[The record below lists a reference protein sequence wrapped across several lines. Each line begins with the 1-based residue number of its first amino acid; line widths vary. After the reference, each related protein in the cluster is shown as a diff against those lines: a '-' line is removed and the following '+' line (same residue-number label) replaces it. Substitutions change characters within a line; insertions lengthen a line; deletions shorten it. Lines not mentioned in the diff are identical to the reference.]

1 MKCAEPVRACSRP
14 TATRR
19 AAHSADLCHRG
30 APPCDLP
37 GFWLEIGPDVG
48 PQRWPGPCCNAI
60 EMHVWLRS
68 LWRTYFTID
77 VRSLGLFRI
86 LFGAV
91 LLSDLARRWV
101 ELRFWYVNSGILP
114 NHTLLWR
121 PPTSNMFSLF
131 FTVSTVQEAELG
143 FFVCALIYGCFLA
156 GYRTRWAQLFVLVA
170 RVSLNSRLALLE
182 NGGDMVMD
190 LLCLLTLPLPLGAR
204 FSCDAVAAA
213 LATEPAPQNA
223 EPGAES
229 TTEPVQM
236 SYASL
241 AVLGILLQFS
251 AVYLFNAS
259 AKTGAAW
266 HDGSAVHYALH
277 QDKLVTWAG
286 VWMREH
292 LSVQA
297 LRWLTWS
304 TLATEWVAWTLIITP
319 IFVREARAVAVC
331 VLPLLHLGFALG
343 LNLGGFSLAMMSFYA
358 LLLMPEHWRVLSRL
372 FGARVRP
379 LAVALEQWLRR
390 WLEPRALL
398 PLGRVRRTLGEG
410 ATLLLILAIASEAL
424 NDNGA
429 VPQALRVHQPK
440 WAKAVIEYPRILQGW
455 RMFSSEPSR
464 VDSMIY
470 VDAVTQDGRHVD
482 PYNAVA
488 SDQPFPAGGVV
499 PRHMGQSQFFVMY
512 SDRIPSDGYAAY
524 RQAFSEWLQAYPDR
538 THHPEDCL
546 LRYDVYLVTDQSPA
560 FGSHEKPTPLSRQRF
575 MAYNAPYDSPC
586 RTTQGKKV
594 ASIQR
599 ANGG

>member
-1 MKCAEPVRACSRP
+1 MRV
-14 TATRR
+14 
-19 AAHSADLCHRG
+19 
-30 APPCDLP
+30 
-37 GFWLEIGPDVG
+37 
-48 PQRWPGPCCNAI
+48 
-60 EMHVWLRS
+60 LRS

-86 LFGAV
+86 LFGIV
-91 LLSDLARRWV
+91 LFSDLARRWV
-101 ELRFWYVNSGILP
+101 GLRFWYVNTGILP

-121 PPTSNMFSLF
+121 PPTRYMFSLF

-143 FFVCALIYGCFLA
+143 FWLCALVYGCFLL
-156 GYRTRWAQLFVLVA
+156 GYRTRWAQVLVVIV
-170 RVSLNSRLALLE
+170 RVSLNSRLAVLE

-190 LLCLLTLPLPLGAR
+190 LLCLFTLPLPLGAR
-204 FSCDAVAAA
+204 FSFDAIAASSLAEQAPQSAEPA
-213 LATEPAPQNA
+213 LAASASEPTHA
-223 EPGAES
+223 
-229 TTEPVQM
+229 

-241 AVLGILLQFS
+241 AVFGILLQFS

-266 HDGSAVHYALH
+266 HDGSAVYYALH

-292 LSVQA
+292 LSMQVI
-297 LRWLTWS
+297 RYLTWS
-304 TLATEWVAWTLIITP
+304 TLTTEWIAWMLIITP
-319 IFVREARAVAVC
+319 VYVRWARTVAVC
-331 VLPLLHLGFALG
+331 VLPFLHLGFALG

-358 LLLMPEHWRVLSRL
+358 LLLLPEHWRVLSRL

-379 LAVALEQWLRR
+379 ISVALEQWLAP
-390 WLEPRALL
+390 WLAPRPML
-398 PLGRVRRTLGEG
+398 PLSGFRRALGEG
-410 ATLLLILAIASEAL
+410 AMLLLIVAIASEAL

-429 VPQALRVHQPK
+429 VPQALRVYQPE
-440 WAKAVIEYPRILQGW
+440 WAKAVIAYPRILQGW

-470 VDAVTQDGRHVD
+470 VDAVTAAGRHVD

-512 SDRIPSDGYAAY
+512 SDRIPYDGFANY

-538 THHPEDCL
+538 TQHPEDCL
-546 LRYDVYLVTDQSPA
+546 LSYEVYLVTDQSPA
-560 FGSHEKPTPLSRQRF
+560 FGSHAEPTPLSRQSF
-575 MAYNAPYDSPC
+575 MSYNAPYDSPC
-586 RTTQGKKV
+586 RAAKAQQTPAK
-594 ASIQR
+594 
-599 ANGG
+599 